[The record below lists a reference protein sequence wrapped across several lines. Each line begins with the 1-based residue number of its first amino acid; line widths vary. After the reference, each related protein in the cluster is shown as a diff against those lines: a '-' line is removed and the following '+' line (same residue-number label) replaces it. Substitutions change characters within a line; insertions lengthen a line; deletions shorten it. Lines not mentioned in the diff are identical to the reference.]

1 MTQPFLL
8 LEIKPTE
15 PKTYVYRKIWTCMFS
30 GIFHDSQKAEMTQIS
45 INWQMD
51 KWNAIHIPAAATAAK
66 SLQSCSTLCGIKDG
80 SPPGSPVPGILQART
95 LERVA
100 IAFSNAWKWKVKVK
114 SLNCVQPLA
123 TPWTADYQALPSMG
137 FSRQEYWRGLPL
149 PSPYNGIK
157 WQQILN
163 AKWMPEGER
172 KLSLAPYC
180 PENEVQVYLVWH
192 SWYLMNRLPLV
203 FQPLLFTGIFHLEA
217 TLIISITVFTLL
229 SMYTDLLSLE
239 ALLTYFPFLY
249 IWILPAQGLNCHFLK
264 WQPTPVFSPGES
276 RDRAAWWAAIY
287 GVAQSQ
293 IRLKW
298 LSSSS
303 SRCQFLSTKGNIY
316 FISV

>member
-1 MTQPFLL
+1 
-8 LEIKPTE
+8 
-15 PKTYVYRKIWTCMFS
+15 
-30 GIFHDSQKAEMTQIS
+30 
-45 INWQMD
+45 
-51 KWNAIHIPAAATAAK
+51 
-66 SLQSCSTLCGIKDG
+66 
-80 SPPGSPVPGILQART
+80 
-95 LERVA
+95 
-100 IAFSNAWKWKVKVK
+100 
-114 SLNCVQPLA
+114 
-123 TPWTADYQALPSMG
+123 MG

-217 TLIISITVFTLL
+217 TLIISITVFTWL
-229 SMYTDLLSLE
+229 SMYTDLLSLV

-298 LSSSS
+298 LSSRSS
-303 SRCQFLSTKGNIY
+303 SSSNWKQLLPLLRSQGRWLYFSLDTSHILLCIWSVLCLLYLSVIFKNIRLEIISGLCLSSPKPCAYPRCSQNS
-316 FISV
+316 